1 MTLKAAVEA
10 AVHDASLPNSEGRSD
25 LGLLIPPLAESE
37 SDLFLRAFLIL
48 LI

>member
-10 AVHDASLPNSEGRSD
+10 AVHDASFPNSEGRSD
-25 LGLLIPPLAESE
+25 LGLLIPPLAES
-37 SDLFLRAFLIL
+37 DLFLRAFLIL